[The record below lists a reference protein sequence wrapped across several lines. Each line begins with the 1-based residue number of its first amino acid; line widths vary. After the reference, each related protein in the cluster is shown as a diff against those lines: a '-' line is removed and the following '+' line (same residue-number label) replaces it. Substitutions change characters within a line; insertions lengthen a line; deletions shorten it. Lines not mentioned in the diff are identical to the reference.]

1 MIKAFNGITFSDIS
15 DHLPIVHICNMDNNK
30 ECEKQTT
37 NEPDYTRIFNKKN
50 INSFTDEI
58 KNVSWSNVLTNA
70 NPEIAFNEFS
80 DSFRKIYETNFPLT
94 KKSSKINI
102 IKIESL
108 WMTNCMLNSIKR
120 KNKLYKTHLTKPC
133 KKNEIKYKRYKNKL
147 SHTIKISKKMY
158 YEEQLIKYKRST
170 KMVWK
175 TIN

>member
-94 KKSSKINI
+94 IA
-102 IKIESL
+102 
-108 WMTNCMLNSIKR
+108 C
-120 KNKLYKTHLTKPC
+120 
-133 KKNEIKYKRYKNKL
+133 
-147 SHTIKISKKMY
+147 
-158 YEEQLIKYKRST
+158 
-170 KMVWK
+170 
-175 TIN
+175 